1 MGFQN
6 MLPSTLTSVAQVIVD
21 VLDERG
27 IDGHRIVRE
36 VGLDPRRMQD
46 PNARYPFSAM
56 TRLWLS
62 ATEISAD
69 PCFGLEVGNRFHPTS
84 LHAIGFAW
92 LASDSLLDAMQRLA
106 RFFRVATTA
115 SAAEVTLGNDGYVLR
130 LRPADNAGVTA
141 PAAPAAQDATA
152 AAIVQMCRLSIGRR
166 FRPSRIELP
175 HDRPSPACVKKLV
188 EQLRAPV
195 IFDTS
200 DFGLVIDRHLAE
212 KRLPS
217 GNAELAHANEKVLI
231 DYLAHLDRNAIGERV
246 KARLVDALP
255 AGAVSEADM
264 ANSLNMSVRSLQ
276 RRLSEDQTS
285 YKGVLD
291 DTRRDLALTYLGN
304 SRLSIN
310 EVTYLLGF
318 SDPSNFTRAFKRWS
332 GQTPSQY
339 RAERLGESA
348 VDTRS

>member
-1 MGFQN
+1 
-6 MLPSTLTSVAQVIVD
+6 MLTSTLTSVAQLIVD

-27 IDGHRIVRE
+27 IDGRRVLCE

-46 PNARYPFSAM
+46 PNARYPFPAM

-69 PCFGLEVGNRFHPTS
+69 PCFGLEVGKRFHPTS

-106 RFFRVATTA
+106 RFLRVATTA
-115 SAAEVTLGNDGYVLR
+115 SAAEVTLENDGYALR
-130 LRPADNAGVTA
+130 LRPAISADIT
-141 PAAPAAQDATA
+141 PCAAPAAHDATA
-152 AAIVQMCRLSIGRR
+152 AATVQMCRLSIGRQ
-166 FRPSRIELP
+166 FRPTRIELP

-188 EQLRAPV
+188 EQLRTPV
-195 IFDTS
+195 VFATR
-200 DFGLVIDRHLAE
+200 DFGFVIDRRLAE

-255 AGAVSEADM
+255 AGPVSEADM
-264 ANSLNMSVRSLQ
+264 ASSLNLSVRSLQ
-276 RRLSEDQTS
+276 RRLSEEDTS

-339 RAERLGESA
+339 RVQRLGENTEGA
-348 VDTRS
+348 RS